1 MVSEVTAIGVAKLA
15 RRGAR
20 WVAMMALGW
29 FLLVA
34 GMLLLGV
41 DPGNP
46 IRVVIG
52 ILLVQ
57 VAGAVYWRA

>member
-1 MVSEVTAIGVAKLA
+1 MIEVTASRVAKLA
-15 RRGAR
+15 RRTAR
-20 WVAMMALGW
+20 WIAMMALGW
-29 FLLVA
+29 CLLVA

-46 IRVVIG
+46 IRVLAG